1 MTDANAAFD
10 SLRLF
15 GSDERYNG
23 HASAD
28 IVNQGEY
35 TRNQK
40 IATSAIWSQSGAKR
54 TQLGH
59 RRSEANDPLR
69 KSTNGACG
77 CQIG

>member
-40 IATSAIWSQSGAKR
+40 IATSAIWSRSGGKR

-59 RRSEANDPLR
+59 RSKTVFDPTR
-69 KSTNGACG
+69 TFATQRN
-77 CQIG
+77 